1 MLLLLAGRRLIL
13 VHIRHHLPF
22 NCFCGVVRVRF
33 MKKGCVFVDPTLL
46 PISCSAMIRCTSLSK
61 FGIGPNAAV
70 DSFCPRPARPLA
82 PRGLRTCS
90 VNNAMQTTKSQRA
103 DTSEGSR
110 GGGRMSRAISTSTWL
125 FTCHIE
131 KW

>member
-22 NCFCGVVRVRF
+22 NCFCGVVRF

-61 FGIGPNAAV
+61 LGIGPNAAV

-90 VNNAMQTTKSQRA
+90 VNNNELKVKCQLV
-103 DTSEGSR
+103 TSEGSR